1 MKKNLTGII
10 GIAIIILIAGVV
22 IAISKSGNP
31 ENKKAN
37 LVDDFS
43 GNLTTEESVFD
54 FGAISMAAGDVS
66 HLFRVK
72 NASAAP
78 VKIAKIYTSCMCT
91 TATYVKG
98 DKKMGPFGMP
108 GHGVQPKINQI
119 VEPGAEAQIEVV
131 FDPAAH
137 GPAGVG
143 KIERAVYLEGES
155 SLLLQLG
162 FSAVVTP

>member
-22 IAISKSGNP
+22 VAISKSGDP

-37 LVDDFS
+37 LIDGFP
-43 GNLTTEESVFD
+43 GNLTTEESAFD
-54 FGAISMAAGDVS
+54 FGAVSMAAGDVS
-66 HLFRVK
+66 HLFKVK
-72 NASAAP
+72 NTSAAP

-108 GHGVQPKINQI
+108 GHGIQPKINQI
-119 VEPGAEAQIEVV
+119 LEPGAEAQIEVV

-155 SLLLQLG
+155 GLLLQLG

>member
-10 GIAIIILIAGVV
+10 GIATIILIAGVF

-31 ENKKAN
+31 EGKKAN
-37 LVDDFS
+37 LIDGVS
-43 GNLTTEESVFD
+43 GELTAEESAFD
-54 FGAISMAAGDVS
+54 FDEVSMAAGNVS
-66 HLFRVK
+66 HSFKIK

-91 TATYVKG
+91 TATYING

-108 GHGVQPKINQI
+108 GHGIQPKINQV
-119 VEPGAEAQIEVV
+119 VEPGAEAEIDVV

-137 GPAGVG
+137 GPAGIG

-155 SLLLQLG
+155 GLLLQLG
-162 FSAVVTP
+162 ISAVVTP

>member
-10 GIAIIILIAGVV
+10 GIATIILIAGVV

-31 ENKKAN
+31 ESKKAN
-37 LVDDFS
+37 SIDDFS

-54 FGAISMAAGDVS
+54 FGAISMAAGNVS
-66 HLFRVK
+66 HSFRVK

-91 TATYVKG
+91 TATYING

-108 GHGVQPKINQI
+108 SHGVQPKINQI
-119 VEPGAEAQIEVV
+119 VEPGAEVQIEVV

-155 SLLLQLG
+155 GLLLQLG